1 MNTNLFFLSVIQ
13 LTMSIFV
20 GVIVLYLTYYFTL
33 KVFEKKKYEI
43 KNDNIAFSIFLSAI
57 IFSVGLIVSTAFE
70 PAMNVIQLIQNT
82 VQSKTE
88 LFFEF
93 TKYLFLFIGI
103 GIIVSIIVIIVS
115 VKLYDFLTKKINEL
129 KEISEN
135 NVAIALVT
143 GFIIIV
149 ISLFAKD
156 SVSMMIESLIPY
168 PDLPAIY

>member
-1 MNTNLFFLSVIQ
+1 MNTNLFFLSVVQ

-33 KVFEKKKYEI
+33 KVFEKKRYEI
-43 KNDNIAFSIFLSAI
+43 KNDNIAFSIFLSSI

-82 VQSKTE
+82 VQSKEE

-93 TKYLFLFIGI
+93 SKYLFLFIGI
-103 GIIVSIIVIIVS
+103 GIIVSIIVIVVS
-115 VKLYDFLTKKINEL
+115 VKLYDFLTKKIKEL

-135 NVAIALVT
+135 NVAISLVT
-143 GFIIIV
+143 GVIIIV
-149 ISLFAKD
+149 IALFAQD
-156 SVSMMIESLIPY
+156 SVSMIIESLIPY
-168 PDLPAIY
+168 PDMPAIY

>member
-1 MNTNLFFLSVIQ
+1 MNTNLFFLSAIQ
-13 LTMSIFV
+13 LIMSIFV

-57 IFSVGLIVSTAFE
+57 IFSVGLIVSSAFE

-82 VQSKTE
+82 AQTKTE

-93 TKYLFLFIGI
+93 IKYLFLFLGV
-103 GIIVSIIVIIVS
+103 GVSVSIIVIIVS
-115 VKLYDFLTKKINEL
+115 VKLYDFLTKKIDEL
-129 KEISEN
+129 KEISDN
-135 NVAIALVT
+135 NVAIALIT
-143 GFIIIV
+143 GIIIIV
-149 ISLFAKD
+149 IALFAKD
-156 SVSMMIESLIPY
+156 SVNMMIEALIPY